1 MDSTRALDQIAEIR
15 LRMAGSLT
23 FRGYRAGTTALTA
36 GYAAI
41 GAAVQ
46 ASMLPLK
53 HRFGGEVYIQI
64 WATVALA
71 SIATVVVG
79 WWLRRSTSGG
89 PLDASL
95 TLAAVEAL
103 VPSLVAGAM
112 LTYAIGQFGPPS
124 IAAICLLPGL
134 WMILFSLGL
143 FASRRLLPPAVFVA
157 AGYYLLAG
165 VATLTFEPR
174 VALSHWTMGGVFVIG
189 QLLSA
194 AILYWTLERPEVRDA
209 C

>member
-36 GYAAI
+36 GYAVI
-41 GAAVQ
+41 GAGVQ
-46 ASMLPLK
+46 ASLLPLK
-53 HRFGGEVYIQI
+53 GRFGADLYIAI

-71 SIATVVVG
+71 SVATVVVG
-79 WWLRRSTSGG
+79 WWLRRSTAGG

-95 TLAAVEAL
+95 TIAAAEAL
-103 VPSLVAGAM
+103 GPALVAGAM
-112 LTYAIGQFGPPS
+112 VTYAIGRFSGTLPT
-124 IAAICLLPGL
+124 IALLPGL

-143 FASRRLLPPAVFVA
+143 FASRRLLPRAVFLC

-165 VATLTFEPR
+165 VAVTTFEPA
-174 VALSHWTMGGVFVIG
+174 VALSHWTMGGVFTVG

-194 AILYWTLERPEVRDA
+194 AVLYWTLERPEAIDA
-209 C
+209 

>member
-23 FRGYRAGTTALTA
+23 FRGYRAGATALTA
-36 GYAAI
+36 AYAFM

-46 ASMLPLK
+46 ASSLPLK
-53 HRFGGEVYIQI
+53 NRFGADLYIAI
-64 WATVALA
+64 WASVALA
-71 SIATVVVG
+71 SVATVVLG

-95 TLAAVEAL
+95 TIAAAEAL
-103 VPSLVAGAM
+103 VPALVAGGM
-112 LTYAIGQFGPPS
+112 LTYAIGRFSGTLQT
-124 IAAICLLPGL
+124 IALLPGL

-143 FASRRLLPPAVFVA
+143 FASRRLLPPAVFIC

-165 VATLTFEPR
+165 VATTTLSPL
-174 VALSHWTMGGVFVIG
+174 VALSHWTMGGVFVVG

-194 AILYWTLERPEVRDA
+194 AVLYWTLERPEARDA
-209 C
+209 